1 MINALFVV
9 LIVLSFVLYFY
20 FKTKQFRSELPI
32 AKKWYANR
40 ALVALGS
47 LLFFFGINQISLFP
61 STLTYVISGVLIL
74 IGLYTMI
81 YYFRV
86 AKHYGQF
93 VEEEFH
99 LNKK

>member
-1 MINALFVV
+1 MFNSLFVV

-40 ALVALGS
+40 SLVALGS
-47 LLFFFGINQISLFP
+47 LLLFFGINQITLFP
-61 STLTYVISGVLIL
+61 TTLTYVISGLLII
-74 IGLYTMI
+74 IGLATMVH
-81 YYFRV
+81 YFRV

-93 VEEEFH
+93 VEEEFR

>member
-40 ALVALGS
+40 SLVALGS
-47 LLFFFGINQISLFP
+47 LLFFFGINQITLFP
-61 STLTYVISGVLIL
+61 TTLTYVISGLLII
-74 IGLYTMI
+74 IGLATMVH
-81 YYFRV
+81 YFRV

-93 VEEEFH
+93 VQEEFR

>member
-40 ALVALGS
+40 SLVALGS
-47 LLFFFGINQISLFP
+47 LLLFFGINQITLFP
-61 STLTYVISGVLIL
+61 TTLTYVISGLLII
-74 IGLYTMI
+74 IGLATMVH
-81 YYFRV
+81 YFRV

-93 VEEEFH
+93 VEEEFR

>member
-1 MINALFVV
+1 MINAVFIF
-9 LIVLSFVLYFY
+9 LIVISFAFYFY

-32 AKKWYANR
+32 AKKWYSNR
-40 ALVALGS
+40 ALIALGS
-47 LLFFFGINQISLFP
+47 LLFFFGLNQLFLFP
-61 STLTYVISGVLIL
+61 TTLTYVISGLFIV
-74 IGLYTMI
+74 IGLFTMVN
-81 YYFRV
+81 YYRV

>member
-1 MINALFVV
+1 MINAILIF
-9 LIVLSFVLYFY
+9 LIVISFVFYFY

-40 ALVALGS
+40 ALIALGS
-47 LLFFFGINQISLFP
+47 LLFFFGLNQLFLF
-61 STLTYVISGVLIL
+61 STTLTYVISGLFIV
-74 IGLYTMI
+74 IGLFTMVN
-81 YYFRV
+81 YYRI

-93 VEEEFH
+93 VEEEFN

>member
-1 MINALFVV
+1 MINAILIF
-9 LIVLSFVLYFY
+9 LIVVSFAFYFY

-47 LLFFFGINQISLFP
+47 LLFFFGLNQLFLFP
-61 STLTYVISGVLIL
+61 TTLTYVISGLFIV
-74 IGLYTMI
+74 IGLFTMI
-81 YYFRV
+81 NYYRV

-93 VEEEFH
+93 VEEEFN

>member
-20 FKTKQFRSELPI
+20 LKTKQFRSELPI

-74 IGLYTMI
+74 IGLFTMV

>member
-9 LIVLSFVLYFY
+9 LIVLSFVFYFY

-40 ALVALGS
+40 SLIALGS
-47 LLFFFGINQISLFP
+47 LLFFFGINQLTLFP
-61 STLTYVISGVLIL
+61 STLTYVISGVLIV
-74 IGLYTMI
+74 IGLYTMV

-93 VEEEFH
+93 VEEEFR
-99 LNKK
+99 LNQK

>member
-1 MINALFVV
+1 MNAVLVL
-9 LIVLSFVLYFY
+9 LIVLSFVFYFY
-20 FKTKQFRSELPI
+20 FKTKQLRNELPI

-47 LLFFFGINQISLFP
+47 LLFFFGINQLSLF
-61 STLTYVISGVLIL
+61 SSAITFIISGLFIVL
-74 IGLYTMI
+74 GLFTMV

-93 VEEEFH
+93 VEEELR
-99 LNKK
+99 LNQK

>member
-20 FKTKQFRSELPI
+20 FKTKQFRSDLPI

-47 LLFFFGINQISLFP
+47 LLLFFGINQITLFP
-61 STLTYVISGVLIL
+61 TTLTYVISGLLII
-74 IGLYTMI
+74 IGLATMVH
-81 YYFRV
+81 YFRV

-93 VEEEFH
+93 VQEEFR

>member
-74 IGLYTMI
+74 IGLYTMV

>member
-1 MINALFVV
+1 MINAVFVF
-9 LIVLSFVLYFY
+9 LIIISFVLYFY
-20 FKTKQFRSELPI
+20 FKTKQFRSVLPI

-40 ALVALGS
+40 GLVALGS

-61 STLTYVISGVLIL
+61 STLTYVISGLFII
-74 IGLYTMI
+74 IGLFTMV
-81 YYFRV
+81 YYYRV

>member
-1 MINALFVV
+1 MFNSLFVV

-20 FKTKQFRSELPI
+20 FKTKQFRNELPI

-40 ALVALGS
+40 ALIALGS
-47 LLFFFGINQISLFP
+47 LLFFFGINQLTLFP
-61 STLTYVISGVLIL
+61 STLTYVISGVLIV
-74 IGLYTMI
+74 IGLFTMV
-81 YYFRV
+81 YYYRV

-99 LNKK
+99 LNQK

>member
-1 MINALFVV
+1 MINAVFIF
-9 LIVLSFVLYFY
+9 LIVISFAFYFY

-40 ALVALGS
+40 ALMALGS
-47 LLFFFGINQISLFP
+47 LLFFFGLNQLFLFP
-61 STLTYVISGVLIL
+61 TTLTYVISGLFIV
-74 IGLYTMI
+74 IGLFTVI
-81 YYFRV
+81 NYYRV

-93 VEEEFH
+93 VEEEFN

>member
-47 LLFFFGINQISLFP
+47 LLFFFGINQITLFP
-61 STLTYVISGVLIL
+61 TTLTYVISGLLII
-74 IGLYTMI
+74 IGLATMV

-93 VEEEFH
+93 VQEEFR

>member
-1 MINALFVV
+1 MINALFVL
-9 LIVLSFVLYFY
+9 LIVLAIVFYFY

-47 LLFFFGINQISLFP
+47 LLFFFGLNQLFLFQT
-61 STLTYVISGVLIL
+61 TLTYVISALFIVLGL
-74 IGLYTMI
+74 ITMI
-81 YYFRV
+81 TYYRV